1 MPDIIEL
8 WEKDKW
14 NIVVTNYKDFRKIVC
29 EYIKQ
34 GNTWMTTDEAVE
46 EFIKRGG
53 GEGIIRSKYHEGMND
68 FAKGLYVS
76 NDAAACAMNLE

>member
-8 WEKDKW
+8 WKKDKW
-14 NIVVTNYKDFRKIVC
+14 NIVVTNYEDFRKIVC

-34 GNTWMTTDEAVE
+34 GNTWMKTDEQLE
-46 EFIKRGG
+46 EFIKEGG
-53 GEGIIRSKYHEGMND
+53 GEGIICAKYHAGIKD